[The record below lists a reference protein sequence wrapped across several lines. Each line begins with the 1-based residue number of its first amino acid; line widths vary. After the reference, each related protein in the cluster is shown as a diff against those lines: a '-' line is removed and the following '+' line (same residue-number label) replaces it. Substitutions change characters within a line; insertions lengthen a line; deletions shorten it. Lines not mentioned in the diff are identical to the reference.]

1 MPRLIVCL
9 VAAAAAFDA
18 CTQKDAQGRRP
29 LRCCPG
35 KPSYVVAILHGERKD
50 GRLQQMYRPLHET
63 LRQGLAARSSECG
76 YEVKIART
84 TTRSRGVAQ
93 SLRAGDVLIWIGVHH
108 EEQFLRG
115 FPGRGPHLEGGAPAL
130 AGRGVYV
137 ISYQTEFFPLVAL
150 RAASKSTSGRRRS
163 KQDLIHAQVP
173 RRRRSLDLHPRHAL
187 PPQGAAALPEA
198 RRAARLRRAALRAA
212 AARGHGPGTRTDV
225 FRNAPRRTRV
235 PEE

>member
-1 MPRLIVCL
+1 
-9 VAAAAAFDA
+9 
-18 CTQKDAQGRRP
+18 
-29 LRCCPG
+29 
-35 KPSYVVAILHGERKD
+35 VAILHGERKD

-76 YEVKIART
+76 YQVKIART

-108 EEQFLRG
+108 EEQFLRQ
-115 FPGRGPHLEGGAPAL
+115 HEGGAPAL
-130 AGRGVYV
+130 AVRGVYV

-150 RAASKSTSGRRRS
+150 CAASKSTSGRRRS

-198 RRAARLRRAALRAA
+198 RRAAGLRRAALRAA
-212 AARGHGPGTRTDV
+212 AAR
-225 FRNAPRRTRV
+225 
-235 PEE
+235 